1 MCTYIHI
8 YTHIQ
13 TYIHIYT
20 HIDMHTRIVM
30 HDAGMMH
37 AHKTCTNVCD
47 GGKCIDPAAGERGA
61 CEELDR

>member
-1 MCTYIHI
+1 
-8 YTHIQ
+8 
-13 TYIHIYT
+13 
-20 HIDMHTRIVM
+20 MHTRIVM

>member
-1 MCTYIHI
+1 
-8 YTHIQ
+8 
-13 TYIHIYT
+13 
-20 HIDMHTRIVM
+20 MHTRIIM

-47 GGKCIDPAAGERGA
+47 GGKGIDPAAGERGA